1 VAAAERSGG
10 SCWNSG
16 FEGGGGLFFS
26 VFVSIPPLLLLRSPL
41 SLFFFFLLPPLF
53 SPVFFSAAF
62 DSFSLHSSFLS
73 KITCGF
79 LPFILPFLSQKN
91 NCLSLGLC
99 LSPHSLIVSV
109 FFFFGPPPLFSAVFS
124 SFLSSFRVTIYR
136 GRGSGVD
143 PAPSHR
149 CPCMG
154 RTSPALLRCRP
165 RWPMEASL
173 AGHGCSGISS

>member
-1 VAAAERSGG
+1 MAELTVVLATILGGAAVAATEKSGGSCWNSWLKVAVAAAERSGG

-26 VFVSIPPLLLLRSPL
+26 VFVSIPPLLLLRSTL
-41 SLFFFFLLPPLF
+41 SSFFFFLPPLF

-79 LPFILPFLSQKN
+79 LPFVLPFLSQQN

-99 LSPHSLIVSV
+99 LSPHSLTVS
-109 FFFFGPPPLFSAVFS
+109 FFFLRPSSPVFCR
-124 SFLSSFRVTIYR
+124 FLSF
-136 GRGSGVD
+136 G
-143 PAPSHR
+143 
-149 CPCMG
+149 
-154 RTSPALLRCRP
+154 LLL
-165 RWPMEASL
+165 W
-173 AGHGCSGISS
+173 GHYL